1 MEKKAL
7 NVGDLQQN
15 RDKIIVRTSV
25 IGILA
30 NLLLAAFK
38 AAVGL
43 LANSIAVVLD
53 AVNNLTDALSSVI
66 TILGTKLAGK
76 QPDKKHPL
84 GYGRVE
90 FLSAMIVAAL
100 VLYAGITAGVESVKK
115 IISPETPD
123 YSAVSL
129 VIISAAVVVKLILGR
144 YVKATGEKVHSG
156 ALTASGSDAMFD
168 AILSASV
175 LLSAIIFLTTK
186 VSLEAYVGVIIA
198 VVICKAGI
206 EMLLETLDEI
216 LGKRVESAY
225 LSQIRSTIAQ
235 EPEVQGVYDLI
246 LHSYGPETYI
256 GSVHVEV
263 ADVLTAA
270 QLDAMER
277 RIARRVYQEHGVV
290 MAGIGIYAKNTQ
302 DPELGRMQDTVSQ
315 IILGHEGVLQ
325 VHGFYVD
332 PETKTVNLDVIIDF
346 ALEDRKALFEH
357 ICQELAQAYPDYQ
370 MQLTMDIDI

>member
-1 MEKKAL
+1 MGNKTF

-15 RDKIIVRTSV
+15 RDKIIIRTSV

-90 FLSAMIVAAL
+90 YLSAMIVAAL

-129 VIISAAVVVKLILGR
+129 IIIASAVAVKLILGR

-186 VSLEAYVGVIIA
+186 VSLEAYVGVVIA

-216 LGKRVESAY
+216 LGKRVETAF
-225 LSQIRSTIAQ
+225 LSQIRHTIAQ

-263 ADVLTAA
+263 PDVLTAT

-277 RIARRVYQEHGVV
+277 RIARRVYQEHGVL

-302 DPELGRMQDTVSQ
+302 DPELSRMQDKISQ

-325 VHGFYVD
+325 VHGFYLD
-332 PETKTVNLDVIIDF
+332 RETKTISLDVIIDF

>member
-1 MEKKAL
+1 MANKAL
-7 NVGDLQQN
+7 NVGDLQQS
-15 RDKIIVRTSV
+15 RDKVIVRTSI

-90 FLSAMIVAAL
+90 YLSAMIVAAL

-123 YSAVSL
+123 YSPVSL
-129 VIISAAVVVKLILGR
+129 IIIAAAVVVKLVLGR

-186 VSLEAYVGVIIA
+186 ISLEAYVGVIIA

-216 LGKRVESAY
+216 LGKRVESDY
-225 LSQIRSTIAQ
+225 LSKIRHTIAQ
-235 EPEVQGVYDLI
+235 EPEVDGVYDLI

-263 ADVLTAA
+263 PDVLTAT
-270 QLDAMER
+270 QIDAMER
-277 RIARRVYQEHGVV
+277 RIARRVYQEHGVL
-290 MAGIGIYAKNTQ
+290 MAGIGIYAKNTK
-302 DPELGRMQDTVSQ
+302 DPELRQMQDRISR

-332 PETKTVNLDVIIDF
+332 RETKTVSLDVIIDF
-346 ALEDRKALFEH
+346 ALEDRKSLFEH
-357 ICQELAQAYPDYQ
+357 ICQELAEAYPEYQ

>member
-1 MEKKAL
+1 MANKAL
-7 NVGDLQQN
+7 NVGDLQQS
-15 RDKIIVRTSV
+15 RDKVIVRTSV

-90 FLSAMIVAAL
+90 YLSAMIVAAL

-123 YSAVSL
+123 YSPVSL
-129 VIISAAVVVKLILGR
+129 IIIASAVVVKLVLGR

-186 VSLEAYVGVIIA
+186 ISLEAYVGVVIA

-216 LGKRVESAY
+216 LGKRVESDY
-225 LSQIRSTIAQ
+225 LSKIRHTIAQ
-235 EPEVQGVYDLI
+235 EPEVDGVYDLI

-263 ADVLTAA
+263 PDVLSAT
-270 QLDAMER
+270 QIDAMER
-277 RIARRVYQEHGVV
+277 RIARRVYQEHGVL

-302 DPELGRMQDTVSQ
+302 DPELRQMQDRMSK

-332 PETKTVNLDVIIDF
+332 RETKTVSLDVIIDF
-346 ALEDRKALFEH
+346 ALEDRRSLFEH
-357 ICQELAQAYPDYQ
+357 ICQELSEAYPEYQ

>member
-302 DPELGRMQDTVSQ
+302 DPELSRMQDTVSQ

-357 ICQELAQAYPDYQ
+357 ICQELSQAYPDYQ